1 MTEHASHIKNPL
13 TVISRFAAIAEV
25 SGSIVLPLVES
36 ETQAVFIWFLM
47 LFPVLIVALFFA
59 TLNFNHKKLYAP
71 SDYKNENHFMALFGT
86 VSVAERK
93 EKLEEEVDESI
104 LDAELDPEAEII
116 VADSK
121 HTTSSPPEIFT
132 QDSPDAAS
140 KPDTSSREGDN
151 ENMTKPNQENGT
163 PLGEPITDEPN
174 DFDFKKFAEESK
186 LQHMQQLRNIET
198 TAIHKLSHECHVPF
212 LSNVKIEI
220 PSVPRPIIFDA
231 IANTPDTVHL
241 AEIKYFSKG
250 YTPNRFLDTIR
261 NAELAAQNIK
271 DVSDKKVSLHL
282 VVVIGDQMRG
292 ISGHA
297 IRLNLIKFSK
307 RPHFTT
313 HVYVT
318 TVQDLKDLSKT
329 LQSWFVTH

>member
-25 SGSIVLPLVES
+25 SGSIVLPFVES
-36 ETQAVFIWFLM
+36 ENQAMFIWFLM
-47 LFPVLIVALFFA
+47 LFPVLIVTLFFA

-93 EKLEEEVDESI
+93 EKLEEEVDEAI
-104 LDAELDPEAEII
+104 LDAEAEDSAADPTN
-116 VADSK
+116 
-121 HTTSSPPEIFT
+121 TTSSSPEIFT

-140 KPDTSSREGDN
+140 KPDESSGEGNN
-151 ENMTKPNQENGT
+151 ENTTKPTQENGK
-163 PLGEPITDEPN
+163 PVGEPIINEHN

-186 LQHMQQLRNIET
+186 LQHMQQLKDMET
-198 TAIHKLSHECHVPF
+198 MAIHKLTRECHAPF

-220 PSVPRPIIFDA
+220 PSIPRPLIFDA

-241 AEIKYFSKG
+241 AEIKYFSKS

-282 VVVIGDQMRG
+282 VVILDDHMNG
-292 ISGHA
+292 ITGQA
-297 IRLNLIKFSK
+297 VKLNLTRLSK

-318 TVQDLKDLSKT
+318 TVHDLKNLSLS
-329 LQSWFVTH
+329 LQSWFITS